1 MLIININPLHR
12 DTVPKMPNEI
22 QNRINEIS
30 FNSSLLREL
39 RAIEFV
45 QRLVSEGTV
54 ADGAMKKMRVHMIA
68 DDQLMNDLSVATKMV
83 PVPSVI
89 AALKAAG
96 RQAADTF
103 LSQHKA
109 DLGTRQTVDLVEMFG

>member
-1 MLIININPLHR
+1 
-12 DTVPKMPNEI
+12 
-22 QNRINEIS
+22 
-30 FNSSLLREL
+30 
-39 RAIEFV
+39 
-45 QRLVSEGTV
+45 
-54 ADGAMKKMRVHMIA
+54 
-68 DDQLMNDLSVATKMV
+68 V

-109 DLGTRQTVDLVEMFG
+109 DLGTRQTVHLVEMFG